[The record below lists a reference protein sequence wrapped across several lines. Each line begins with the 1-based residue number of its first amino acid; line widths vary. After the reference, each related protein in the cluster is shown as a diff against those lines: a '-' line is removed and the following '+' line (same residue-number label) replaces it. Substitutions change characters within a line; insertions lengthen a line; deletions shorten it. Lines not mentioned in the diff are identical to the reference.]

1 MLISISVSDDLK
13 LFHKISTV
21 SKWSHV

>member
-21 SKWSHV
+21 SKWSQL